1 MIPNIIVVDNFLPVE
16 RQEELKNLFLN
27 SLFPWYY
34 KSTLSQN
41 TKKTNFDS
49 AVAPGFG
56 HVFFNDDGV
65 VSNYYD
71 AIANIPELAVNNTP
85 FSFNKMIYART
96 FLQMPLTTTHGI
108 TNPHID
114 VTGLSHGVCIYY
126 VDDADGETV
135 IFDKTSH
142 NSDQDFSN
150 MRILQTINPRKGRIV
165 LFDGSRYHANIL
177 PQRGPRCII
186 NFDFV

>member
-1 MIPNIIVVDNFLPVE
+1 MIEDILVIDNLFTLE
-16 RQEELKNLFLN
+16 QQDNLKDLFLN

-56 HVFFNDDGV
+56 HVFYNDNGI
-65 VSNYYD
+65 VSEYFD
-71 AIANIPELAVNNTP
+71 AIASIPKVATTNTP
-85 FSFNKMIYART
+85 FVFNKLIYART

-114 VTGLSHGVCIYY
+114 VAGLDHSVCIYY

-135 IFDKTSH
+135 IFDKTSQH
-142 NSDQDFSN
+142 DPVDFTG
-150 MRILQTINPRKGRIV
+150 MRILQTISPRKGRIV
-165 LFDGSRYHANIL
+165 LFDGARYHANIL

-186 NFDFV
+186 NFDFI